1 MQKAAGLHHA
11 GRLVHSLCDGATW
24 PVDGSSTLD
33 RIPRTRARSV
43 GLRVSVGVCQV
54 LSAAAAAPTGREHMG
69 QEAARVDELQHLV
82 KCRCACWRAAV
93 PVQEH

>member
-1 MQKAAGLHHA
+1 MQEAAGLHHT
-11 GRLVHSLCDGATW
+11 GRLVHSLCDGAAW
-24 PVDGSSTLD
+24 PVDKSSTLG
-33 RIPRTRARSV
+33 RIPRTRACLV
-43 GLRVSVGVCQV
+43 GFRVSVGVCQV
-54 LSAAAAAPTGREHMG
+54 LSAAAVPTAREHMG

>member
-1 MQKAAGLHHA
+1 MQKAAGLRHT
-11 GRLVHSLCDGATW
+11 GRLVHSLCDGAAW
-24 PVDGSSTLD
+24 PVDSRSTLD
-33 RIPRTRARSV
+33 RIPRTRARLV
-43 GLRVSVGVCQV
+43 GLRVSVGVYQV
-54 LSAAAAAPTGREHMG
+54 LSAAAPTGREHMG